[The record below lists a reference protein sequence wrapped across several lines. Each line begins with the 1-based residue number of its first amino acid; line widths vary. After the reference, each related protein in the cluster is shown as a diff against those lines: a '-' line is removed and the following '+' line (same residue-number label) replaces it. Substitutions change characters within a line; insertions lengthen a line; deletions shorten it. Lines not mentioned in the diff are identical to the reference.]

1 MNTKQKNFTYT
12 EYEILDKEELAPETF
27 LFTLKGKLDFL
38 PGQFVQALLPR
49 YGNVTLA
56 PCSDPENKDSF
67 QLCIRSAGATT
78 TQMVELSPGDKLK
91 LRGPYGNGWP
101 ISRILGKSVVLITG
115 GIGLVPIRPL
125 IHYLVKYR
133 SEYKKIDLI
142 AGFKT
147 DHHVVFKDE
156 ILKLKAKFSDLE
168 IAVEHIVDKNF
179 PADQGLITEP
189 LEKIK
194 FNQNMIILMCGPEIM
209 VNHCIPIL
217 VENEVEEKDIYIS
230 YERRM
235 ECGIGICQH
244 CNIGKYKV
252 CEDGPVFS
260 YDKIKS
266 ELNK

>member
-1 MNTKQKNFTYT
+1 MKNDRGFEYQ
-12 EYEILDKEELAPETF
+12 EYEISNKEELAPETF
-27 LFTLKGKLDFL
+27 LFTMKGKIGFL
-38 PGQFVQALLPR
+38 PGQFVQVLLPR

-56 PCSDPENKDSF
+56 PCSDPDKKNSF
-67 QLCIRSAGATT
+67 QLCIRAAGAATAK
-78 TQMVELSPGDKLK
+78 MVELSPGDKLQM
-91 LRGPYGNGWP
+91 RGPYGNGWP
-101 ISRILGKSVVLITG
+101 ISKLIGKDITLITG
-115 GIGLVPIRPL
+115 GIGLVPLRPL
-125 IHYLVKYR
+125 ICYLVKYR
-133 SEYKKIDLI
+133 SEYKKINLI

-147 DHHVVFKDE
+147 DHHIVFKDE

-194 FNQNMIILMCGPEIM
+194 FKKNAVTLLCGPEIM

-217 VENEVEEKDIYIS
+217 VKNGMDEKNIYIS

-252 CEDGPVFS
+252 CEDGPVFRW
-260 YDKIKS
+260 DIIK
-266 ELNK
+266 EEINK